1 MKKLILLLFIPIFS
15 FSQIQKKEMNQNP
28 LIKKKMQMKMNKKF
42 ESNSFRIKKKIE
54 KEIIEKWEKYS
65 KAFEYSDFDKIKT
78 YFTFPVTISLFKNPF
93 VVKDERELIKLFK
106 QIRANVQNGYKYSKL
121 EKSRL
126 IWISKDICALDATY
140 SRFNEDYERIF
151 TGRGVYM
158 YKKVDSSWKI
168 FSMSAIDLQDKK

>member
-1 MKKLILLLFIPIFS
+1 M
-15 FSQIQKKEMNQNP
+15 
-28 LIKKKMQMKMNKKF
+28 
-42 ESNSFRIKKKIE
+42 
-54 KEIIEKWEKYS
+54 
-65 KAFEYSDFDKIKT
+65 
-78 YFTFPVTISLFKNPF
+78 
-93 VVKDERELIKLFK
+93 VKDERELIKLFK

-151 TGRGVYM
+151 TGRGIYM